1 MVDEAGAAR
10 KYPRNGPLHRSG
22 RWTGCRAATA
32 ANSSSPED
40 GAEAQANP
48 AHENSGGEPRP
59 TETEARLPQ
68 ERHLVIID
76 GRILWRD
83 SLARNIAAD
92 HPGRAILT
100 FETSAEW
107 RRQRAEDVPPSAVLL
122 NIADKKVDDPGVE
135 QEIMT
140 LASELAPVPVI
151 VLSDRDDLT
160 QIVKALECG
169 AKGYIPSSVSV
180 DVCIEAV
187 SLSLAGGTFV
197 PASSVFAMRH
207 LFETGGAAE
216 RPLAGL
222 FTDRQ
227 AEVVEALRR
236 GKANKVI
243 AYELKLR
250 ESTVKVHVRNIMKKI
265 KAANRTEVAY
275 KINDLFPDHTSE
287 KEPRGSSTE
296 DLGSDDRD

>member
-1 MVDEAGAAR
+1 M
-10 KYPRNGPLHRSG
+10 
-22 RWTGCRAATA
+22 
-32 ANSSSPED
+32 NSSGPTDGGEVQAKPADED
-40 GAEAQANP
+40 A
-48 AHENSGGEPRP
+48 GGEPRA
-59 TETEARLPQ
+59 TETEARPPQ
-68 ERHLVIID
+68 ERYLVIID
-76 GRILWRD
+76 RRVLWRD

-92 HPGRAILT
+92 NPGRPILT
-100 FETSAEW
+100 FESSEEW
-107 RRQRAEDVPPSAVLL
+107 TRQREEDTPPSAILL
-122 NIADKKVDDPGVE
+122 NIAEKKIDDPAVE
-135 QEIMT
+135 QEIT
-140 LASELAPVPVI
+140 KLAAELAPVPVI
-151 VLSDRDDLT
+151 VLADRDDLT

-180 DVCIEAV
+180 DVCIEAI
-187 SLSLAGGTFV
+187 SLSQAGGIFV

-243 AYELKLR
+243 AYELNLR

-275 KINDLFPDHTSE
+275 KINDLFPDHPPAQEANETSI
-287 KEPRGSSTE
+287 E
-296 DLGSDDRD
+296 DLGSDNRD

>member
-1 MVDEAGAAR
+1 MSSSGTGDRGEDQASPVPENTAGE
-10 KYPRNGPLHRSG
+10 P
-22 RWTGCRAATA
+22 RAA
-32 ANSSSPED
+32 E
-40 GAEAQANP
+40 AEAQP
-48 AHENSGGEPRP
+48 QRERP
-59 TETEARLPQ
+59 
-68 ERHLVIID
+68 LVIID
-76 GRILWRD
+76 RRLLWRD

-92 HPGRAILT
+92 NPGTPILT
-100 FETSAEW
+100 YESSEAW
-107 RRQRAEDVPPSAVLL
+107 ARQSDEGTPPEAILL
-122 NIADKKVDDPGVE
+122 NIAEKRIDDPPVE
-135 QEIMT
+135 QEIKR
-140 LASELAPVPVI
+140 LASEFAPVPVI
-151 VLSDRDDLT
+151 VMADRDDLS

-180 DVCIEAV
+180 DVCIEAI
-187 SLSLAGGTFV
+187 SLSLAGGIFV

-243 AYELKLR
+243 AYELNLR

-275 KINDLFPDHTSE
+275 KINDLLPDHPSADE
-287 KEPRGSSTE
+287 ASNI
-296 DLGSDDRD
+296 DDPDPNGKRRD